1 MKSYIVEM
9 RTSCE
14 MSSHNT
20 TVELRSVDLPNG
32 ETIVYRE
39 REGGTVPLLLL
50 HGNQTSSK
58 HWDVLLE
65 AMDPQYKLYAMD
77 LRGFGASSYETPIDS
92 IADFAA
98 DVEAFVDE
106 LDLDAFHLM
115 GWSTGGGVA
124 MQFTADHPDQVRT
137 LILMAPVST
146 RGYPIYRKDEHGDP
160 TDELLTTREE
170 IAADPVQVA
179 PIAEAQQTED
189 AATMQAVW
197 DQLIYTHNQ
206 PAPERYDAYIE
217 DMFTQRNLADVDYAL
232 AQFNIS
238 PDHNGI
244 TEGTGAAPKID
255 VPTLVLR
262 GERDLVITEAMVEET
277 VADIG
282 ENAELVVLDDC
293 GHSPLI
299 DDLDRLLE
307 EVTAF
312 VAS

>member
-1 MKSYIVEM
+1 MTTDDM
-9 RTSCE
+9 
-14 MSSHNT
+14 
-20 TVELRSVDLPNG
+20 TVELHSVEFPNG
-32 ETIVYRE
+32 ETIGYRE
-39 REGGTVPLLLL
+39 REGGTIPLLLL

-65 AMDPQYKLYAMD
+65 AMDPEYKLYAMD
-77 LRGFGASSYETPIDS
+77 MRGFGTSSYETQVDS
-92 IADFAA
+92 IADFAS
-98 DVEAFVDE
+98 DVEMFVDE
-106 LDLDAFHLM
+106 LGLEEFHLM

-124 MQFTADHPDQVRT
+124 MQFAADNPDRVRK

-146 RGYPIYRKDEHGDP
+146 RGYPIYKKDEHGDP
-160 TDELLTTREE
+160 TNQLLTTREE

-179 PIAEAQQTED
+179 PIAEAQQTND
-189 AATMQAVW
+189 GATMRAVW

-206 PAPERYDAYIE
+206 PEPDRYDEYVE
-217 DMFTQRNLADVDYAL
+217 DMLTQRNLADVDYAL

-238 PDHNGI
+238 EERNGI
-244 TEGTGAAPKID
+244 TEGTGSASEIN

-282 ENAELVVLDDC
+282 SNAELVVLDDC

-299 DDLDRLLE
+299 DDLDQLLH

-312 VAS
+312 IES